1 MTVRPFGISFTPLG
15 REVLDGSSPSLFG
28 HRAAICKEGCYADVF
43 LAPLDA
49 PPVVVTPGGGQGG
62 PALVTRTFPPRI
74 SKWARP
80 HKFINDIGTA

>member
-1 MTVRPFGISFTPLG
+1 M
-15 REVLDGSSPSLFG
+15 
-28 HRAAICKEGCYADVF
+28 F

-62 PALVTRTFPPRI
+62 LVTRTYPPRI

>member
-28 HRAAICKEGCYADVF
+28 HRAAICKEGCYANVF

-62 PALVTRTFPPRI
+62 LVTRTYPPRI
-74 SKWARP
+74 SKGARP